1 MDTDIHIKG
10 CGGASIVVLSLW
22 SENSAK
28 LAVFYGH
35 GYSHKRVWGCFHCGS
50 FSLQLELGEVSS
62 ILCTRIFT
70 EEGVGVLPL
79 WFFLSAVRTQRS

>member
-28 LAVFYGH
+28 LAVFYVH
-35 GYSHKRVWGCFHCGS
+35 GYLFGFAQIRQNSFVFVRRAHAQFAQAWLRPSLRTVSRSLPAPGS
-50 FSLQLELGEVSS
+50 SATDLGV
-62 ILCTRIFT
+62 
-70 EEGVGVLPL
+70 
-79 WFFLSAVRTQRS
+79 